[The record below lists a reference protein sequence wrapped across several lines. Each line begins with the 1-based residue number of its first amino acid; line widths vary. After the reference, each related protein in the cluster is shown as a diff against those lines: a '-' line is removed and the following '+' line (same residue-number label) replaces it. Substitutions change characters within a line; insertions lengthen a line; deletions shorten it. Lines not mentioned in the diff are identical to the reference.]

1 MDGRSRYNKITKIL
15 RPIVGQTLHMNKI
28 WRRIMIDIGA
38 SDSTIRECMKL
49 MIDLGLIR
57 EVKEGMYKIERA
69 EADI

>member
-1 MDGRSRYNKITKIL
+1 
-15 RPIVGQTLHMNKI
+15 
-28 WRRIMIDIGA
+28 MIDIGA